1 MMATSIFFFFGLE
14 MKKYSYDAVQEGLP
28 KNGFQ
33 IMGEIQPK
41 TTGQT
46 QVY

>member
-1 MMATSIFFFFGLE
+1 

-46 QVY
+46 QVYWAQIQAPWLA